1 MAIFYPMVKI
11 AFLLIFFAL
20 PALPTHSQNDADT
33 SLDELTWNEFY
44 KIQWVDFQG
53 QPEKN
58 SVGDAGT
65 AVQIRAKPFLVD
77 KEIHYDVVAIFS
89 RKKSWSRDQAASLL
103 AHERLHFD
111 IAEVY
116 ARKIRKKIKELK
128 GSRVN
133 NIKTYNSAI
142 HELLLESNQA
152 DQQYDLE
159 TLHGALSK
167 KQRVWAER
175 IKEELADLS
184 AYKKSRRVIGR

>member
-11 AFLLIFFAL
+11 AFLLVFFAL
-20 PALPTHSQNDADT
+20 AAHSQTDADA
-33 SLDELTWNEFY
+33 SLDELAWNEFY
-44 KIQWVDFQG
+44 KIQWEDFQG
-53 QPEKN
+53 VPNKN
-58 SVGDAGT
+58 SMGDAGT
-65 AVQIRAKPFLVD
+65 AVQIKAKPFLVD

-89 RKKSWSRDQAASLL
+89 RTKSWSRDQSASLL

-111 IAEVY
+111 IAELY
-116 ARKIRKKIKELK
+116 ARKIRKKIKELRDS
-128 GSRVN
+128 GVN
-133 NIKTYNSAI
+133 NIKTYNRAI

-167 KQRVWAER
+167 KQRVWTES

-184 AYKKSRRVIGR
+184 RYQKSRRVIGG